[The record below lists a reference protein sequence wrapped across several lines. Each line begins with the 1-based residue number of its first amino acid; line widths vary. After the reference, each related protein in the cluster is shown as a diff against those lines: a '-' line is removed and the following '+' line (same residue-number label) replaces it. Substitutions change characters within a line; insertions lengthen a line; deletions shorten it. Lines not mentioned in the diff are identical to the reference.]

1 MTCCDNVTGI
11 HANRDAVA
19 RKAATSSLDTCMR
32 AGQRARERH
41 PERGVASAP
50 HTVMDACRI
59 VHACAA
65 SMHMVTAC
73 TPISVFIVGAGPR
86 RARYTLCTVG
96 GAVQSANALTGCGV
110 LCEQRRAWRRSR
122 RGMLLLVASGHCIRH
137 PARHRRRVSSGLV
150 YSNSVV
156 HATTHFAIASY
167 RDTVGWYRYSK
178 RWTEKR

>member
-1 MTCCDNVTGI
+1 M
-11 HANRDAVA
+11 HACWP
-19 RKAATSSLDTCMR
+19 T
-32 AGQRARERH
+32 GQRAPSRERSG
-41 PERGVASAP
+41 E
-50 HTVMDACRI
+50 
-59 VHACAA
+59 CAA
-65 SMHMVTAC
+65 YCDGCMPYSTRMCSEHAHGHRMHTYLGFHCRGRATQGTIHAVYGRG
-73 TPISVFIVGAGPR
+73 S
-86 RARYTLCTVG
+86 RAR
-96 GAVQSANALTGCGV
+96 QSANALTGCGV

-122 RGMLLLVASGHCIRH
+122 RGMLSLVASGHCIRH